1 MKTWKEGL
9 KKAQKCPVLFKK
21 SAFQGFNYLFSLWN
35 VLRNT
40 EIQRKC
46 SDLVSTIR
54 PPNLAAKAVLPVE
67 IFTSLHLT
75 RQTIKTILPDLSL
88 NYVLAVVLTS
98 VE

>member
-9 KKAQKCPVLFKK
+9 KKARKCPVLFKK
-21 SAFQGFNYLFSLWN
+21 AAFQGSNYLFSLWN
-35 VLRNT
+35 VLRDT
-40 EIQRKC
+40 EIQRKS

-67 IFTSLHLT
+67 IYTSLHLII
-75 RQTIKTILPDLSL
+75 QPIKTILPDLSL

-98 VE
+98 AE